1 MYAHCALKVQNG
13 LADGA
18 FSDLGCQKLGRC
30 ERNRNCNGS
39 DTPFIPVLSDTKS
52 FAKAYSA
59 SSAPESILTGCP
71 DLVKHFWRYF

>member
-1 MYAHCALKVQNG
+1 MRAAALECKNG

-30 ERNRNCNGS
+30 ERNRNSNVP

-52 FAKAYSA
+52 FAMAHSA

-71 DLVKHFWRYF
+71 ELGKHF